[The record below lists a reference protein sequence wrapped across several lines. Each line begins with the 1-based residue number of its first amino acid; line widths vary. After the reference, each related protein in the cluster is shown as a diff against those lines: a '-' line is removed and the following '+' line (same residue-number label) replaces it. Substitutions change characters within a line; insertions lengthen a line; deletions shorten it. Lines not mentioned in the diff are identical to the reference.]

1 MIKPRILSI
10 GEVLWDLLPDC
21 ARFGGAAANFAC
33 HAAIL
38 GGEISIASAVGADDR
53 GNDAIKILQSFGI
66 DTSLMQRIA
75 DAPTGSVGVLLDS
88 AGKPTFEIHAGSAWD
103 YVEWTTELEARIANV
118 DAIHFG
124 TLGQRNEISRTTI
137 HKALGIAKERGVLRV
152 LDVNLRKPFYDAELI
167 RESIAWANVLKLSD
181 EELSDVA
188 DAYGIPT
195 SQTTTETLR
204 ALREKCGL
212 DLVVLTRG
220 AEGAL
225 LVSDQDTIDQAG
237 IPCNVVDTV
246 GAGDS
251 FMAAFVLGLLRGE
264 SQQDNLRNACITAS
278 AVCAHSGA
286 VPAHMTSTDN
296 FKKW

>member
-10 GEVLWDLLPDC
+10 GEVLWDLLPDG
-21 ARFGGAAANFAC
+21 ARFGGAAANFSC

-38 GGEISIASAVGADDR
+38 GGDVSIVSAVGDDDS
-53 GNDAIKILQSFGI
+53 GNDALKILQSFGI
-66 DTSLMQRIA
+66 EISLMQRIK
-75 DAPTGSVGVLLDS
+75 DAPTGSVDVLVDS

-103 YVEWTTELEARIANV
+103 YISWTNELEARIANV

-124 TLGQRNEISRTTI
+124 TLGQRSEISRTTI
-137 HKALGIAKERGVLRV
+137 RKLLSVAKAHGILRV

-181 EELSDVA
+181 DELIEVA
-188 DAYGIPT
+188 EAFDIP
-195 SQTTTETLR
+195 SCLTTTETLR
-204 ALREKCGL
+204 AIREKYRL

-225 LVSDQDTIDQAG
+225 VVSHQGTIDQSG
-237 IPCNVVDTV
+237 IPTKVVDTV
-246 GAGDS
+246 GAGDC
-251 FMAAFVLGLLRGE
+251 FIAAFLLGLLRGE
-264 SQQDNLRNACITAS
+264 PHQDILRIACDKAS

-286 VPAHMTSTDN
+286 VPG
-296 FKKW
+296 

>member
-10 GEVLWDLLPDC
+10 GEVLWDLLPDG

-38 GGEISIASAVGADDR
+38 GGDISIVSAVGADDS
-53 GNDAIKILQSFGI
+53 GNEALKILQSFGI
-66 DTSLMQRIA
+66 DISLMQRIA

-103 YVEWTTELEARIANV
+103 YIPWTTELEARIANM

-124 TLGQRNEISRTTI
+124 TLGQRSEISRTTVRQ
-137 HKALGIAKERGVLRV
+137 ALSVARERGILRV

-167 RESIAWANVLKLSD
+167 RESISWANVLKLSD
-181 EELSDVA
+181 DELFEVEEAFD
-188 DAYGIPT
+188 IP
-195 SQTTTETLR
+195 SSLTTTETLQT
-204 ALREKCGL
+204 LREKCGL

-225 LVSDQDTIDQAG
+225 LVSDQGTIDQSG
-237 IPCNVVDTV
+237 IPTKVVDTV
-246 GAGDS
+246 GAGDC
-251 FMAAFVLGLLRGE
+251 FIAAFLLGLLRGE
-264 SQQDNLRNACITAS
+264 PHQDILRKACDKAS
-278 AVCAHSGA
+278 AACAHSGA
-286 VPAHMTSTDN
+286 VPAHLNSMAN
-296 FKKW
+296 F